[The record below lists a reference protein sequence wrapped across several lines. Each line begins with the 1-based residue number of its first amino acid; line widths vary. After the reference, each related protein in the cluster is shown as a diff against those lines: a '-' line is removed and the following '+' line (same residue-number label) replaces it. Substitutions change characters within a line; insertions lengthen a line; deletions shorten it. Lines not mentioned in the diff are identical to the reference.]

1 VLTRKYSGR
10 LHEKN
15 LRLSDAIKQLKVSDY
30 MYRPPQVP
38 KGYSWYYDRV
48 KEGATLVPRS
58 LWFVDFEVHETLGID
73 VYKPLVKTSEDALNS
88 AKEPWKVEM
97 KGNIESE
104 FIYATLLG
112 GDIVSFGFI
121 KMRPVVLPIEP
132 TLTGYRL
139 LDINVLRSRGFIHMA
154 DWLEK
159 AQKLWK
165 EKATDRSLRDYPRIT
180 SWINYMG
187 KLSCQNPNKRF
198 IVLYN
203 ASGTNIASCV
213 VDRQSL
219 PEFWILQTTLQ
230 PKGFVAESTTF
241 FYETNNEMEAHYLC
255 AILNSNVINDLIK
268 PLQPRGIFGERHIQ
282 RRPFMFPI
290 PKFNEKDPMHFELA
304 KISKQC
310 HDVLKSK
317 RFTRKSTAG
326 MRGEAR
332 EIVIKEIEKIDELAS
347 EVLGL

>member
-1 VLTRKYSGR
+1 
-10 LHEKN
+10 
-15 LRLSDAIKQLKVSDY
+15 
-30 MYRPPQVP
+30 
-38 KGYSWYYDRV
+38 
-48 KEGATLVPRS
+48 
-58 LWFVDFEVHETLGID
+58 
-73 VYKPLVKTSEDALNS
+73 
-88 AKEPWKVEM
+88 
-97 KGNIESE
+97 
-104 FIYATLLG
+104 
-112 GDIVSFGFI
+112 
-121 KMRPVVLPIEP
+121 MRPVVLPIEP
-132 TLTGYRL
+132 TLTGYEL
-139 LDINVLRSRGFIHMA
+139 LDVNVLRNRGLIHMA

-159 AQKLWK
+159 AQKLWEERRT
-165 EKATDRSLRDYPRIT
+165 EKAEDRFPRI
-180 SWINYMG
+180 IDRLNYNNL
-187 KLSCQNPNKRF
+187 LSIQNPQKRYV
-198 IVLYN
+198 VLYN

-255 AILNSNVINDLIK
+255 SILNSNVMNDLIK
-268 PLQPRGIFGERHIQ
+268 PLQPRGTFGERHIQ

-290 PKFNEKDPMHFELA
+290 PKFNEKDPIHFELA

-332 EIVIKEIEKIDELAS
+332 EIVIKEIEKIDELVS